1 MPRKP
6 SSYYPQDLPERL
18 NLLSEGFEKHAQD
31 FSDSNISKEFLEKL
45 KDDYTDAR
53 YKVTELRTE
62 LSEAIEAREKRA
74 LETYQEVLKVV
85 GFLKYK
91 YGAENLA
98 LLDFGVSPRRGRERK
113 AKTSEEKSTGEAQKL
128 TTEGTENTEI
138 F

>member
-6 SSYYPQDLPERL
+6 SSYYPSDLPERL
-18 NLLSEGFEKHAQD
+18 DLLEEGFEKHVQEL
-31 FSDSNISKEFLEKL
+31 SDSNISKEFLEKL

-62 LSEAIEAREKRA
+62 ISEAIEAREKRA
-74 LETYQEVLKVV
+74 LETYREVLKVV

-113 AKTSEEKSTGEAQKL
+113 TKTSEERSTGEAQKL
-128 TTEGTENTEI
+128 TTEGTEI
-138 F
+138 FQ